1 MTIRIRVISEQPAA
15 GRSSLYLAYA
25 EVMARLLG
33 ATVVTEYSGHRDA
46 HSYGFPSL
54 LINDLPVIPAD
65 GTMLMPSDLVSE
77 LQVWGKSAWELTELA
92 EALETPLNRMLARAT
107 R

>member
-1 MTIRIRVISEQPAA
+1 MTLHIRVISQQPAG

-25 EVMARLLG
+25 EVLAHHLG
-33 ATVVTEYSGHRDA
+33 AKVITEYSEHRDA
-46 HSYGFPSL
+46 HNYGFPSL

-65 GTMLMPSDLVSE
+65 GTMLMPSDLVNE
-77 LQVWGKSAWELTELA
+77 LQVWGKSAWDLTELA
-92 EALETPLNRMLARAT
+92 EALEAPLNRMLARAT